1 MSKVRFDGLDVQAM
15 VASLQDTLLGRRIV
29 NVYDG
34 IVGGETYVFKL
45 EGDGSAKDFLLM
57 ESGIRFHKISNF
69 QAEATSMPSPF
80 AAKLRKHVRSLR
92 LEQIQQIGS
101 DRVVIFQFGVGNSKH
116 CIILEL
122 YAKGN
127 IVLTDKDY
135 TVLALLRSHVY
146 TEDAASSSKNN
157 GSVMVQVGQVY
168 PVAYSTMLGEEKKVS
183 SEQSAS
189 LKEAMEMTLPEFH
202 EWSRTLVQKA
212 MESTGKRK
220 KKQRASTTL
229 KMLLSQNADSGVA
242 QLGPALIEHCILTA
256 NIEPNANLIPLLK
269 EDTGVSIWSEEDW
282 CRLQK
287 AFHDEAPRIL
297 DSLIHTSRGYVLYRL
312 RGGSNAILS
321 GDTDDTVAH
330 ADKIL
335 EEFQPL
341 LLKQHQRRS
350 WIEYNSFSDA
360 VEDFFDHLQQQK
372 IQQKVEAAEKAA
384 KAKLEKIRADIQ
396 ERLAALETQQQKLQQ
411 EAKVVQ
417 LHADSVDKAL
427 AVINSALDTGMD
439 WEQLNQVIEVEQ
451 RLNKNPIALLIHKL
465 DLEHEAMIL
474 RLPLFTSDIR
484 TVQNDQAIDVRVSL
498 NESAYSNANILFA
511 KYRSSKEK
519 SQKTIEASTKAL
531 KAAEETAMRQLADAQ
546 KRSRQTLGAAVIGG
560 KRKPA
565 WFEKFRWFITT
576 ENYLV
581 LGGKD
586 AHQNELLVKRYLRPG
601 DAYLHADV
609 QGAASCIL
617 RAKRKRDSKSGGT
630 VTVPFSEQSL
640 REAGNFT
647 ICHSSAWNSRMITS
661 AWWVESHQV
670 SKTAPTGECR

>member
-1 MSKVRFDGLDVQAM
+1 MSKVRFDGMDVQAM

-29 NVYDG
+29 NIYDG
-34 IVGGETYVFKL
+34 IIGVETYVFKL
-45 EGDGSAKDFLLM
+45 EGDSSAKDFLLM

-69 QAEATSMPSPF
+69 QAEASSMPSPF
-80 AAKLRKHVRSLR
+80 AAKLRKHVRGLR

-146 TEDAASSSKNN
+146 TEDSAASKNN
-157 GSVMVQVGQVY
+157 NGAVMVQVGQVY
-168 PVAYSTMLGEEKKVS
+168 PVAYSTMLGEEKKVNSEEKVS
-183 SEQSAS
+183 SKVAIEMS
-189 LKEAMEMTLPEFH
+189 LSEFN
-202 EWSRTLVQKA
+202 EWSNTLVHKA
-212 MESTGKRK
+212 MESTGKKK

-242 QLGPALIEHCILTA
+242 HLGPALIEHCILTA
-256 NIEPNANLIPLLK
+256 NVEPNVNLIPLLK
-269 EDTGVSIWSEEDW
+269 EGTRVCIPSEDDW
-282 CRLQK
+282 LRLQK
-287 AFHDEAPRIL
+287 AFHEEAPKIL
-297 DSLIHTSRGYVLYRL
+297 DSLIHTSRGYVLYRP
-312 RGGSNAILS
+312 RCGNNAIMS
-321 GDTDDTVAH
+321 GDNYVGH

-341 LLKQHQRRS
+341 LLKQHESRS

-372 IQQKVEAAEKAA
+372 LQQKAEAAEKAA
-384 KAKLEKIRADIQ
+384 KAKLEKIRGDIQ
-396 ERLAALETQQQKLQQ
+396 ERLDALEAQQEKLQQ
-411 EAKVVQ
+411 EAKAVQ

-451 RLNKNPIALLIHKL
+451 KQNKNPIALLIHKL

-474 RLPLFTSDIR
+474 RLPLFTSDVR
-484 TVQNDQAIDVRVSL
+484 NVQNTETIDVRVSL

-519 SQKTIEASTKAL
+519 SQKTIDASTKAL
-531 KAAEETAMRQLADAQ
+531 KAAEENVMRQLADAQ
-546 KRSRQTLGAAVIGG
+546 KRSKQTLGATLISG

-565 WFEKFRWFITT
+565 WFEKFHWFITT

-581 LGGKD
+581 LGGRD

-609 QGAASCIL
+609 HGAASCIL

-630 VTVPFSEQSL
+630 MALPLSEQSL

-647 ICHSSAWNSRMITS
+647 ICHASAWTSRIITS